1 MIDRIIEKIEG
12 ESRMID
18 RIIERIQSEIKQSD
32 NLEKIAYN
40 AGLLRALAI
49 IKAEMNDDMK

>member
-1 MIDRIIEKIEG
+1 
-12 ESRMID
+12 MID